1 MNGKLI
7 AQSMGVQISAEDRKR
22 LTARLSGWN
31 RIVSEAAAGNLT
43 EPDLRKMLVL
53 EMASYPRRPIVEMLI
68 ARLSSAYRKKLR
80 RVCGI
85 TETTRA
91 RK

>member
-1 MNGKLI
+1 MTAKNI
-7 AQSMGVQISAEDRKR
+7 AQSLSVEITAEDKKR
-22 LTARLSGWN
+22 LTTRLSGWN
-31 RIVSEAAAGNLT
+31 RIVSEVAAGKLT

-53 EMASYPRRPIVEMLI
+53 EMADTPRRPIVEMLI

-85 TETTRA
+85 VETRRA